1 MKTRLFYVVILII
14 VEVTLTVLSLTLNTI
29 RPSAD
34 VESWLC
40 QILMGD
46 SDLGRRK

>member
-1 MKTRLFYVVILII
+1 MKTRLFYTVILI

-40 QILMGD
+40 RILMGD
-46 SDLGRRK
+46 SDFKRRK